1 MQKQMVQCEDGR
13 RRQARIHG
21 MPIEEGGFRIWKA
34 GVRLKG
40 KHVSGEAWYSHQTKT
55 WYFIIDPEGKHS
67 HLMDRIGDTL
77 RDDCRASRRP
87 RGNRKPAGDRQTGD
101 CPGRKRDAAGIR
113 HVVAV
118 FTVDQKTINL
128 HNRMITAGITRPYLP
143 IRRQRPVRQDHRPNA
158 ATSEAGRLLRWRDQ
172 RSLDRGSAHP

>member
-13 RRQARIHG
+13 RRQARIQG

-40 KHVSGEAWYSHQTKT
+40 KHVPGEAWYSHQTKT

-77 RDDCRASRRP
+77 RDEKLRKLRDQVKQLASRRIVEP
-87 RGNRKPAGDRQTGD
+87 KKIAEHSAALEEIESQLVTVKKEIAQVEKGMPLESGTSLQYSQSIKRQ
-101 CPGRKRDAAGIR
+101 
-113 HVVAV
+113 
-118 FTVDQKTINL
+118 
-128 HNRMITAGITRPYLP
+128 
-143 IRRQRPVRQDHRPNA
+143 
-158 ATSEAGRLLRWRDQ
+158 
-172 RSLDRGSAHP
+172 